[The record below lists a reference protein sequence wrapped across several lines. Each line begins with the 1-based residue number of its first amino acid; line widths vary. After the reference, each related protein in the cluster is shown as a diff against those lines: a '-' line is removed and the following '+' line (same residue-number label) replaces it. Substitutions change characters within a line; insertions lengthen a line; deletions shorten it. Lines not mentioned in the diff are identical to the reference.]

1 MSYQAAIKWLVGQI
15 NNDSQLQSLGNH
27 KAYSF
32 SAPEKTAYP
41 FVVINKQ
48 AGSHKHMICRKA
60 YDSHFL
66 AIKCVDTGFDGG
78 AKARNIME
86 RVSTLLSHATADLP
100 DGQKILSITES
111 SSFEYDEQESGNT
124 NFYHSVIVLRVV
136 VG

>member
-1 MSYQAAIKWLVGQI
+1 MSYQQAIAWIVNRI
-15 NNDSQLQSLGNH
+15 NNDSALQSLGNH
-27 KAYSF
+27 KAFVF
-32 SAPEKTAYP
+32 SAPEKTQYP

-48 AGSHKHMICRKA
+48 AGSHRQVICRKA

-78 AKARNIME
+78 KKARNVME
-86 RVSTLLSHATADLP
+86 RVCALLSHESATLG
-100 DGQKILSITES
+100 DGQQILSITES

-124 NFYHSVIVLRVV
+124 NFYHSVVVFRVV